1 MIRRHVA
8 FTLLL
13 ILFFAHMAH
22 AQLGPKDG
30 VGLKPTDLERV
41 KVGVVA
47 PDFTL
52 ESHDGKRISL
62 SDYRGNKHVVLIFYR
77 GRW

>member
-1 MIRRHVA
+1 MIRMRVVL
-8 FTLLL
+8 TMMLVLLL
-13 ILFFAHMAH
+13 APMVH

-30 VGLKPTDLERV
+30 AGLKPTDLERV
-41 KVGVVA
+41 KVGDLA

-62 SDYRGNKHVVLIFYR
+62 SNYRGNKHVVLIFYR
-77 GRW
+77 GSW